1 MTTEELRALHRPI
14 LGLECLHCALNQLIA
29 TTQLVGMEEPR
40 RRALMQRA
48 FEMIAAKG
56 IDRNNSEIIGEV
68 YRLVTAEIGDE
79 NPYAR
84 LKSDFNEGMLRLC
97 PEVRRHIAESAD
109 PLAAAVRASIAG
121 NLIDIAALGL
131 GVTMDAAMAKVREV
145 DETGLYVDDCP
156 ALAEAL
162 SKAETLLVLGD
173 NCGEIALDRVLI
185 ETIRRLYPQIRVRY
199 GVRGAAI
206 VNDVTREDAEQVGM
220 GEVAEVID
228 NGDDLLTTLP
238 YRTSPEFNAAFDA
251 ADVVIA
257 KGMGNFEGLQ
267 FSERE
272 NLFFLLIA
280 KCDVVARLTGAPKGS
295 ILCMRAAADAAR
307 PGVW

>member
-1 MTTEELRALHRPI
+1 MTTEELRELHRPI
-14 LGLECLHCALNQLIA
+14 LGLECLHCALNQVIA
-29 TTQLVGMEEPR
+29 TTQLAGMEESK

-48 FEMIAAKG
+48 FELIASKG

-68 YRLVTAEIGDE
+68 YRLVTAELGDE
-79 NPYAR
+79 NPYAK

-97 PEVRRHIAESAD
+97 PEVRRHIARSDD

-145 DETGLYVDDCP
+145 DEIGLYIDDCP

-162 SKAETLLVLGD
+162 REAKTLLVLGD
-173 NCGEIALDRVLI
+173 NCGEIALDKVLI
-185 ETIRRLYPQIRVRY
+185 ETILRLYPRLHVQY

-206 VNDVTREDAEQVGM
+206 VNDVTREDALQVGM
-220 GEVAEVID
+220 DAVAEIID
-228 NGDDLLTTLP
+228 NGDNLLTTLP
-238 YRTSPEFNAAFDA
+238 YRTSPAFNAAFDA

-267 FSERE
+267 FSDRP

-280 KCDVVARLTGAPKGS
+280 KCDVVARMTGTPKGS
-295 ILCMRAAADAAR
+295 ILCMKK
-307 PGVW
+307 